1 MAVLT
6 LAEIKTHLRIEQSD
20 NSQNAELEKREAAA
34 VDYASQY
41 IGRSIPWMDD
51 AGVEQ
56 DVPAS
61 IKQALFLL
69 VGDYDQ
75 QRENS
80 VLGVSYES
88 TQVAEKLMHFYRVGM
103 GI

>member
-20 NSQNAELEKREAAA
+20 SSQNAALESLEAAA
-34 VDYASQY
+34 VDYATQY
-41 IGRSIPWMDD
+41 IGRSIPWTDD

-56 DVPAS
+56 DVPQS
-61 IKQALFLL
+61 VKQALLL
-69 VGDYDQ
+69 LIGDYDQ

-80 VLGVSYES
+80 VIGLSYAS
-88 TQVAEKLMHFYRVGM
+88 TKLAENMLHFYRVGM